1 AAHGSHP
8 PGAGPRGRRV
18 EHPPGPRRAR
28 SGALPERGGRDREP
42 WPAGAGADEH
52 RRELGALHRFRPHHA
67 VGRQARRSRADPGA
81 RHRTRHGGR
90 RARARGR
97 AVLPGQPVR
106 PVGLRPRACH
116 RARVGRG
123 DGRNARP
130 RVGARRRD
138 DGRHPAAGGA
148 GGRGGARVLVVDDEP
163 ALVDAVGYARRS
175 EGFDVETAQD
185 GEQALQALS
194 HDEVELVVLDIM
206 LPRLSGIEVC
216 RRMREA
222 SDVPIILLSA
232 RDAEVDRVLGL
243 ESGADDYVTKPFS
256 MAELLSRVRAVLR
269 RRELDLRATGS
280 AVMRISRLEIDP
292 VRHTVKVD
300 GRPVRL
306 TPSEFKLL
314 ALLAGEPER
323 VFTRREVM
331 QHLWD
336 STYVGDQRACDIHMS
351 NLRRKVERDPE
362 SPEQLVTV
370 RGVGYK
376 LVAVWGGGP
385 TTPEKRT
392 TPLPTGLGH
401 RLMDPQDTRPHSQP
415 PMT

>member
-1 AAHGSHP
+1 M
-8 PGAGPRGRRV
+8 
-18 EHPPGPRRAR
+18 
-28 SGALPERGGRDREP
+28 
-42 WPAGAGADEH
+42 
-52 RRELGALHRFRPHHA
+52 
-67 VGRQARRSRADPGA
+67 
-81 RHRTRHGGR
+81 T
-90 RARARGR
+90 
-97 AVLPGQPVR
+97 
-106 PVGLRPRACH
+106 
-116 RARVGRG
+116 
-123 DGRNARP
+123 
-130 RVGARRRD
+130 
-138 DGRHPAAGGA
+138 
-148 GGRGGARVLVVDDEP
+148 RVLVVDDEP
-163 ALVDAVGYARRS
+163 ALVDAVGYALRS
-175 EGFDVETAQD
+175 EGFEVETAED
-185 GEQALQALS
+185 GEQALTALNG
-194 HDEVELVVLDIM
+194 DGVELVVLDIM

-280 AVMRISRLEIDP
+280 AVMRIGRLEVDP

-300 GRPVRL
+300 GSPVRL

-314 ALLAGEPER
+314 ALLAAEPER

-362 SPEQLVTV
+362 NPEQLVTV
-370 RGVGYK
+370 RGIGYK
-376 LVAVWGGGP
+376 LVAV
-385 TTPEKRT
+385 
-392 TPLPTGLGH
+392 
-401 RLMDPQDTRPHSQP
+401 
-415 PMT
+415 